1 MNSLS
6 LQLQDLWL
14 PFMFVVTVYLC
25 KGCSQ
30 GWMSKRHCSGVPAW
44 AQSPG
49 AHLSFHISPRLICW
63 RCLHMRVVHVKLPL
77 ETSMAAD
84 SRDCEGDAG
93 FLYTLALTALLTWSP
108 RTDQTQVRDSE
119 QQDPGS
125 LLPLEPSA
133 PSRQPCPCSLH
144 PSCPPSDFSS
154 NILRSHSSQSFQG
167 WGKCCVYIYEVCM
180 YEAVLCMYEVL
191 CLYEAS
197 RSIEHLLHHFRLR
210 MWTCYFNSN
219 IVFFHS
225 NGLRHLCSCFE
236 N

>member
-63 RCLHMRVVHVKLPL
+63 RCLHMRAVHVKLPL

-93 FLYTLALTALLTWSP
+93 FLYTLALTALLTCSP

-125 LLPLEPSA
+125 LLLIEPNK
-133 PSRQPCPCSLH
+133 PFRQKLQMVLITI
-144 PSCPPSDFSS
+144 FA
-154 NILRSHSSQSFQG
+154 HSSTSFFFLPFLFILHLSCG
-167 WGKCCVYIYEVCM
+167 IFSYILWVWAPYLI
-180 YEAVLCMYEVL
+180 YD
-191 CLYEAS
+191 
-197 RSIEHLLHHFRLR
+197 LLFFCELSFHPADCWRDYHFPML
-210 MWTCYFNSN
+210 S
-219 IVFFHS
+219 
-225 NGLRHLCSCFE
+225 
-236 N
+236 